1 MEPASGKRSACLL
14 ACLLAFGKLELL
26 PHWLLVTVTY
36 IIRDPLMSSIL
47 IVQTAWDVQQQR
59 RSLGLPFHAGISG
72 LFGPVDQSACDLW
85 IFFFFLLYFL
95 YFLKQKKNVKCET
108 CLHHLVKRH
117 THTRRGKARHTHAV
131 RRWWIR
137 LVVSHLALSLFR
149 PAAPAFDLTSRQA
162 DRQAKKRWRN
172 EN

>member
-14 ACLLAFGKLELL
+14 ARVWETWVIASLVIGNRNLHHTRPPDVIYPHRSNSLRCAAAEAQPWLAFPCRDQWAVWPRWPVSVRLMDLL
-26 PHWLLVTVTY
+26 LL
-36 IIRDPLMSSIL
+36 SS
-47 IVQTAWDVQQQR
+47 VF
-59 RSLGLPFHAGISG
+59 SL
-72 LFGPVDQSACDLW
+72 
-85 IFFFFLLYFL
+85 FF
-95 YFLKQKKNVKCET
+95 KTKKNVKCET